1 MIGGINMT
9 GITANNGALRRT
21 LELTQ
26 RKQTIAG
33 KNQEQVTACILRSNG
48 TLLSTTSL
56 VRDGKTSLAQFN
68 LPCDDSA
75 TAICVPD
82 INRLMGVLNAHSSPV
97 NIFTDGNKIRVKSGS
112 KQTTLT
118 GDLGGLAFPHST
130 ETIGEWESKSVDLSA
145 RLNIE
150 EGSYTMMDGSSRG
163 PFCRF
168 VVEAVELFEA
178 LRCDSINGQ
187 KLNRYRFRV
196 DADGLFVE
204 VGDDLKGRTISELLS
219 FADDESIS
227 TRNTGYDQHW
237 EWDFEGGLEGVVKP
251 FSGEVK
257 LNFIDFRPEGQGIRL
272 LMVLPGNS
280 WVFQAGVL
288 E

>member
-9 GITANNGALRRT
+9 GITTNNNALRTT

-33 KNQEQVTACILRSNG
+33 KNQEQVTACILRSG
-48 TLLSTTSL
+48 DGLISTTSL
-56 VRDGKTSLAQFN
+56 VRDGKTSLAQFT
-68 LPCDDSA
+68 LPCEDGEA
-75 TAICVPD
+75 AICVPD
-82 INRLMGVLNAHSSPV
+82 INRLMGVLNAHGSQV
-97 NIFTDGNKIRVKSGS
+97 NIFTEGNKIRVRSGS
-112 KQTTLT
+112 KRTSLT

-130 ETIGEWESKSVDLSA
+130 ETIGEWEAKSIDLSG

-150 EGSYTMMDGSSRG
+150 EGSYTMADGSTRQ

-187 KLNRYRFRV
+187 KLNRYLFRV

-204 VGDDLKGRTISELLS
+204 VGGELKGRTISQLLS

-227 TRNTGYDQHW
+227 TKNTGYDQHW
-237 EWDFEGGLEGVVKP
+237 EWDFEGGLETIVKP

-257 LNFIDFRPEGQGIRL
+257 LNFIDFRPEGQGIRM

>member
-1 MIGGINMT
+1 MVGIDMA
-9 GITANNGALRRT
+9 GITANNNALRRI

-33 KNQEQVTACILRSNG
+33 KNQEQVTACILRSDG
-48 TLLSTTSL
+48 TSISTTSL
-56 VRDGKTSLAQFN
+56 VRDGKTSLGQFV
-68 LPCDDSA
+68 LPSESD
-75 TAICVPD
+75 TAAVCVPD
-82 INRLMGVLNAHSSPV
+82 INRLMGVLNAHSSQV

-130 ETIGEWESKSVDLSA
+130 ETIGEWESKSVDLSKRIDTEQGA
-145 RLNIE
+145 YIML
-150 EGSYTMMDGSSRG
+150 DGSTRL

-178 LRCDSINGQ
+178 LRCDNINGQ
-187 KLNRYRFRV
+187 KLNRYKFIV
-196 DADGLFVE
+196 DAEGLHLD
-204 VGDDLKGRTISELLS
+204 VGDDLKGRTITKLLT
-219 FADDESIS
+219 FAEDESIS

-237 EWDFEGGLEGVVKP
+237 EWDFEGGLETIVKP
-251 FSGEVK
+251 FSGEVW

-272 LMVLPGNS
+272 LIVMPGGS

-288 E
+288 